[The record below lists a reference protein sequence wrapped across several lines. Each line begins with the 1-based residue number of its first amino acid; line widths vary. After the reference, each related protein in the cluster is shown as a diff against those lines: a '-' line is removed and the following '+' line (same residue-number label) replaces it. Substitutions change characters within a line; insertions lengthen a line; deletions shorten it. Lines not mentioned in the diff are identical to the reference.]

1 MKKKLIPLVTDDEQF
16 WDAEFNIWD
25 YLSYPENHT
34 TIFIARPVDDP
45 IEAAR
50 LYKLNHNPE
59 RANKEWSFLDKVYPM
74 YCNLF
79 PKSWR
84 K

>member
-1 MKKKLIPLVTDDEQF
+1 MSKKAFWVFQGEDFWRGGFRPFMGMYAPLCTTD
-16 WDAEFNIWD
+16 IW
-25 YLSYPENHT
+25 
-34 TIFIARPVDDP
+34 IARPVDDP
-45 IEAAR
+45 IEAER

-59 RANKEWSFLDKVYPM
+59 RANKEWSFLNNVYPM

-79 PKSWR
+79 PKSWM

>member
-1 MKKKLIPLVTDDEQF
+1 MSKKLIPLVWDTEEF
-16 WDAEFNIWD
+16 WECDFPS
-25 YLSYPENHT
+25 YLSFPENHT

-45 IEAAR
+45 IEAER

-59 RANKEWSFLDKVYPM
+59 RANKEWAFLDKVYPM

>member
-1 MKKKLIPLVTDDEQF
+1 MKKRFIPLVFDTEEF
-16 WDAEFNIWD
+16 WESECPSL
-25 YLSYPENHT
+25 LSFPENHK

-59 RANKEWSFLDKVYPM
+59 RANAEWKWLDNLCSKVYTQ
-74 YCNLF
+74 YCKLWEIF
-79 PKSWR
+79 
-84 K
+84 